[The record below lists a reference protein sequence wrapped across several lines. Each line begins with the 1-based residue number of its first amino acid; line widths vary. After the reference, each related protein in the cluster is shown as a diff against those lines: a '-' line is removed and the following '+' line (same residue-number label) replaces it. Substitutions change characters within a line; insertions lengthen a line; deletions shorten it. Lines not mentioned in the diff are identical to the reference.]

1 MSSLTP
7 LVALARRTMVAALP
21 LLLGACKDSF
31 VPNYNDPSLDP
42 TIASATQLQAQATG
56 LVTGD
61 REQHAFQI
69 LIQETMGRNALRL
82 DAADPRYVSN
92 PLQGFD
98 ASAFITNFLWLSHYR
113 TIRGAIELARGVDA
127 SSAFS
132 ASEKAGAKG
141 FARTLQALQYLRL
154 IEMRD
159 TLGLPINTGRDEVAA
174 IRCKP
179 AVLAYISAL
188 LDSAATDLA
197 AAGTAFSF
205 TLPSGFRSNGAFDT
219 PPTFLKFN
227 RALKAKN
234 EMYRGFISYARTGAI
249 DAAALNAALTA
260 LDASFASTTT
270 PFREGVYHVYSTAS
284 GDLSNANFDQSVYR
298 ANPKVL
304 SEADAGDRRLS
315 KVNKVPSS
323 IRTTQGVSSD
333 ILFTN
338 ITGPTTPLP
347 IVINE
352 ELLLVR
358 AEVLWGL
365 NRDAEALALSNL
377 VRQTSGGLTPR
388 APFANRIDLLRE
400 ILKQK
405 RYSLLF
411 ESSSRYVDTRMFGL
425 LADLGPLESSSF
437 TLEPPR
443 AIPFPQTEQDARSG
457 SLACTP

>member
-1 MSSLTP
+1 MSSMRS
-7 LVALARRTMVAALP
+7 LVTLARRITVAALP
-21 LLLGACKDSF
+21 LTLGACKDSF
-31 VPNYNDPSLDP
+31 VPNYNDPSIDP
-42 TIASATQLQAQATG
+42 SITSAAQLQPLATG

-69 LIQETMGRNALRL
+69 LIQETMGRDALRL

-113 TIRGAIELARGVDA
+113 TIRGAIELSRSVDA
-127 SSAFS
+127 SPLSAQ
-132 ASEKAGAKG
+132 EKAATKG
-141 FARTLQALQYLRL
+141 FARTIQALEYIRL
-154 IEMRD
+154 VEMRD
-159 TLGLPINTGRDEVAA
+159 TLGLPINTGGGEVAA

-179 AVLAYISAL
+179 IVLAYISSL

-197 AAGTAFSF
+197 AGGAAFPFS
-205 TLPSGFRSNGAFDT
+205 LPSGFRSNGTFDT

-234 EMYRGFISYARTGAI
+234 EMYRGFISYAKNQTV
-249 DAAALNAALTA
+249 DATALNAGLAA
-260 LDASFASTTT
+260 LDASFYGTAV
-270 PFREGVYHVYSTAS
+270 PFRDGVYHVYSTAS
-284 GDLSNANFDQSVYR
+284 GDLTNSNFDQSVYR

-315 KVNKVPSS
+315 KVNQVPSS
-323 IRTTQGVSSD
+323 TRTTQGVTSD

-338 ITGPTTPLP
+338 ISGPTTPLP

-352 ELLLVR
+352 ELILVR

-365 NRDAEALALSNL
+365 GRDAEALALSNQ
-377 VRQTSGGLTPR
+377 VRTTSGGLTAITP
-388 APFANRIDLLRE
+388 ANHLALLRE

-405 RYSLLF
+405 RYSLLY
-411 ESSSRYVDTRMFGL
+411 ESPSRFIDIRMFGL
-425 LADLGPLESSSF
+425 LSDLGPKESAQF
-437 TLEPPR
+437 TDTFPL
-443 AIPFPQTEQDARSG
+443 AVPFPQTEQDARSG
-457 SLACTP
+457 QLSCS